1 MNNKLVN
8 LTYFGAVITISSATY
23 QVYYWT
29 KFDIDIF
36 QYITSSELL
45 ISGIGPIIIPTL
57 LYVLISMINL
67 IGLNKKFP
75 YGGLADLKKELVDN
89 PEDEKLKKSV
99 ISWGRKK
106 SLMWALLLVPL
117 ILNVICYFYSYKIF
131 YLILPYNLLGFSVFF
146 TNILLAFEM
155 IKGEF
160 DIKLIQISL
169 FMIIASFSYSN
180 VNALEIIKR
189 EQFKYC
195 KTSENEY
202 DILLGKAGN
211 HLFFQDLS
219 GIKTKILNDNKIEKL
234 ELKIYDS
241 RKLRTKEDSTINRII
256 KTHHNN

>member
-1 MNNKLVN
+1 
-8 LTYFGAVITISSATY
+8 
-23 QVYYWT
+23 
-29 KFDIDIF
+29 
-36 QYITSSELL
+36 
-45 ISGIGPIIIPTL
+45 
-57 LYVLISMINL
+57 MINL

-146 TNILLAFEM
+146 TNILLA
-155 IKGEF
+155 
-160 DIKLIQISL
+160 
-169 FMIIASFSYSN
+169 SFSYSN